1 MHPCERIYLIG
12 ANGIIYGNEPG
23 ICRITGKQ
31 STGIL
36 FKNWVRDTFTDH
48 SYLLPGNIISNE
60 ALFCFDESSELLMKL
75 TGREKP
81 QRFRTYSHIVS
92 DGKWHIFTKA
102 DKATVYDLIVSGN
115 CELVCLAESGQKHI
129 LFKHKNR
136 MWQVEEMQ
144 IMPDIPLLQ
153 ILHENMQNLLN
164 IGFSQAE
171 IITGNYIGYRIMKAG
186 IPAWAAYE
194 ENLKPHR
201 KTQIFNFSTW
211 MMHAPKLV

>member
-1 MHPCERIYLIG
+1 M
-12 ANGIIYGNEPG
+12 
-23 ICRITGKQ
+23 
-31 STGIL
+31 IL
-36 FKNWVRDTFTDH
+36 
-48 SYLLPGNIISNE
+48 
-60 ALFCFDESSELLMKL
+60 LF
-75 TGREKP
+75 
-81 QRFRTYSHIVS
+81 QVIVS
-92 DGKWHIFTKA
+92 LYALLNQGKSIFFSNIKT
-102 DKATVYDLIVSGN
+102 G
-115 CELVCLAESGQKHI
+115 
-129 LFKHKNR
+129 

-201 KTQIFNFSTW
+201 KNTN
-211 MMHAPKLV
+211 L